1 MAPFRSTLA
10 PSLLFLT
17 LGRAVAQQPRDSSR
31 SPTDTSRA
39 VPLTSQTLIT
49 GDQLGRL
56 PIDDPRQALMLAP
69 GVVLRGGD
77 IGIGIAPQLSIRGSP
92 LGEASV
98 YVDGAPVRFQL
109 FGTQALSLGT
119 LGIDAVAVTTG
130 VPDATVADARGGGVI
145 SYVTGSGSATL
156 TGHWRTETDE
166 PFGDGS
172 TVGYNRFEGEVGG
185 PLPGV
190 PQLTWFLSGTLQGQR
205 SQYFG
210 RGAADQPAFVLGPLD
225 TLVQWTDGSGST
237 QVVPLPQ
244 YVQ

>member
-77 IGIGIAPQLSIRGSP
+77 IGIGIAPQLSVRGSP
-92 LGEASV
+92 LGTAGV
-98 YVDGAPVRFQL
+98 YVRSEERRVGEECRSRWAP
-109 FGTQALSLGT
+109 
-119 LGIDAVAVTTG
+119 
-130 VPDATVADARGGGVI
+130 
-145 SYVTGSGSATL
+145 Y
-156 TGHWRTETDE
+156 H
-166 PFGDGS
+166 
-172 TVGYNRFEGEVGG
+172 
-185 PLPGV
+185 
-190 PQLTWFLSGTLQGQR
+190 
-205 SQYFG
+205 
-210 RGAADQPAFVLGPLD
+210 
-225 TLVQWTDGSGST
+225 
-237 QVVPLPQ
+237 
-244 YVQ
+244 

>member
-10 PSLLFLT
+10 TSLLLLT

-31 SPTDTSRA
+31 SPTDTSHA

-77 IGIGIAPQLSIRGSP
+77 IGIAIAPQLSIRGSP

-109 FGTQALSLGT
+109 FGAQALSLGT

-145 SYVTGSGSATL
+145 SYVTG
-156 TGHWRTETDE
+156 RK
-166 PFGDGS
+166 S
-172 TVGYNRFEGEVGG
+172 TRLN
-185 PLPGV
+185 
-190 PQLTWFLSGTLQGQR
+190 S
-205 SQYFG
+205 SH
-210 RGAADQPAFVLGPLD
+210 
-225 TLVQWTDGSGST
+225 LVISYAVFCLKKKKKEKTNHE
-237 QVVPLPQ
+237 
-244 YVQ
+244 